1 MENEFYTVRG
11 YELKNSEKKIT
22 PAMEDYLEMIYRN
35 SLENNYIRTN
45 QLAKLLNVKNSSVSK
60 MLQKLSG
67 LGLLNHEKYSIV
79 TLTEKGKKIGA
90 FLLKRHSTIEIFL
103 KLLGCKQNIL
113 IQTELMEHIIDEETV
128 ERIQTLINFF
138 DINKDTF
145 DKYIVFSNTIDKVK

>member
-1 MENEFYTVRG
+1 MENQFYTVRG

-45 QLAKLLNVKNSSVSK
+45 QLAKLLNVRNSSVSK
-60 MLQKLSG
+60 MVQKLG
-67 LGLLNHEKYSIV
+67 ILGLLNYEKYSIV
-79 TLTEKGKKIGA
+79 TLTDKGKKVGA
-90 FLLKRHSTIEIFL
+90 FLLKRHSTIETFL

-128 ERIQTLINFF
+128 EKIQTLINFF
-138 DINKDTF
+138 NSNKNIL
-145 DKYIVFSNTIDKVK
+145 DKYILFSNTIDI

>member
-113 IQTELMEHIIDEETV
+113 IQTELMEHIINEETV